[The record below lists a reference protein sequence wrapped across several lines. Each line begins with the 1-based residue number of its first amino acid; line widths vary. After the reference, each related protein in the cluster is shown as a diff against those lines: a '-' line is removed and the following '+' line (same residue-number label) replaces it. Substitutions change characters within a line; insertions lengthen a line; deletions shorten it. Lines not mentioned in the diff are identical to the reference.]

1 MRKAKNVFIRIG
13 FEDIVLPI
21 VDEEAVIEEVP
32 PQYLIGYED
41 EDGEECEEDGT
52 YLDQTEEH

>member
-52 YLDQTEEH
+52 YLNQD